1 MYFPI
6 THIADSHHF
15 INFSCLNMLLS
26 SNSRKGAVD
35 EVGNRTPTSLRAPT
49 LNSYLVTSISSQ
61 CATLIAVSALHV
73 SSITVLFLLRLN
85 TLRVNSFPGQ
95 PLNSITDHHHS
106 FGRRDHLLVM
116 IRILGN
122 SSCSSG
128 QELQSLRITGA
139 GSMQNQGP
147 LLVVV
152 IDYYF
157 LFIILVLIFVN
168 HY

>member
-1 MYFPI
+1 
-6 THIADSHHF
+6 
-15 INFSCLNMLLS
+15 MLLS

-35 EVGNRTPTSLRAPT
+35 EAGDRTPTSLRAPT

-95 PLNSITDHHHS
+95 PLNSITDRHHS

-139 GSMQNQGP
+139 GNMQNQGP

-157 LFIILVLIFVN
+157 LFIILVLIFVS